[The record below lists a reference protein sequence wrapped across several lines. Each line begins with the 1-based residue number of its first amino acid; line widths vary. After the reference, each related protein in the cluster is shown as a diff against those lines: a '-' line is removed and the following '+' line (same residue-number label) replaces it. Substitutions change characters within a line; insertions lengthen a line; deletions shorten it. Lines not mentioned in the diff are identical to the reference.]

1 MVREALNLLSLEL
14 VGSNPTAFTIY
25 LGINPI
31 FRRVKMNDLERTLSQ
46 IDEEIMAIEEAYP
59 DNYEDRD
66 DWQDL
71 VDEVTDLELNIVRL
85 EK

>member
-1 MVREALNLLSLEL
+1 
-14 VGSNPTAFTIY
+14 
-25 LGINPI
+25 
-31 FRRVKMNDLERTLSQ
+31 MNDLERTLEQ

-85 EK
+85 ER

>member
-1 MVREALNLLSLEL
+1 LGLIPFFGEL
-14 VGSNPTAFTIY
+14 
-25 LGINPI
+25 
-31 FRRVKMNDLERTLSQ
+31 KMNDLERTLEQ

-85 EK
+85 ER